1 MLFAAPLV
9 EDEEEADSRTA
20 NSPGSQTHTSKQ
32 LSKHKFIDVGAS
44 CPHGGGLVEREK
56 RCFDFA
62 IAYFVLIVYLG
73 LPFAE
78 LVCPASLCL
87 DNYRIRVGFRFARNS
102 SSNPT
107 RSLDDRISTS

>member
-44 CPHGGGLVEREK
+44 CPHGGLEEREK

-78 LVCPASLCL
+78 LVSPASLCL
-87 DNYRIRVGFRFARNS
+87 DTYRIRVGFRFARTQAR
-102 SSNPT
+102 T
-107 RSLDDRISTS
+107 RLVYLMTG